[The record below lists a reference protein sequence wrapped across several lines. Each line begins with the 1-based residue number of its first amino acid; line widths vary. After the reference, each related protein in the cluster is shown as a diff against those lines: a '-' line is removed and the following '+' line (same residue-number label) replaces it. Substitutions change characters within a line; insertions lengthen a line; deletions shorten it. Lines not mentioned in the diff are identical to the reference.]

1 MMQYDIDSLRN
12 NLKLYD
18 ITKSAGLQFQSD
30 EIRAHNLYQ
39 TTLSL
44 SKLIMI

>member
-18 ITKSAGLQFQSD
+18 ITKSSTLQFQSD
-30 EIRAHNLYQ
+30 EIQGPTIYITPHYPYQ
-39 TTLSL
+39 KQL
-44 SKLIMI
+44 

>member
-30 EIRAHNLYQ
+30 EIQGPTIYIRPHYHYQ
-39 TTLSL
+39 N
-44 SKLIMI
+44 